1 VSSFAP
7 SAAFPQPPASTRD
20 VPSKARVA
28 IIDDDPIVRLLLRT
42 FLRSSPSVRVVAEV
56 DNGADAAQAV
66 ADAHADIV
74 IMDYDMGPVDGVEAT
89 RAVMLA
95 RPQAHVV
102 VFTASGDGAVA
113 ADFRAAGAV
122 DQFDKDELHEL
133 LAYVVS
139 IPSPSRYAASA

>member
-7 SAAFPQPPASTRD
+7 SIALAQPPESTRH
-20 VPSKARVA
+20 VASRARVA
-28 IIDDDPIVRLLLRT
+28 IVDDDPTVRLLLRT
-42 FLRSSPSVRVVAEV
+42 FLRYSHSVTVVAEV

-66 ADAHADIV
+66 ADAHADVV
-74 IMDYDMGPVDGVEAT
+74 IMDYDLGPVDGIEAT
-89 RAVMLA
+89 RAVIAA

-102 VFTASGDGAVA
+102 VFSASADRAVA

-133 LAYVVS
+133 IAYVAS
-139 IPSPSRYAASA
+139 IPSRSR